1 MLSADSVLPKASRI
15 PPKLREL
22 SEHCDQLAQ
31 TDVSDTARI
40 GALLQKM
47 ILTYYGD
54 VLKQVQQS
62 FYVALWAAIV
72 GVIIF
77 FIAILGAIRPN
88 PNQTVNLNQTMLG
101 VIAGGLVQVIS
112 AINFYLY
119 GRAAHQF
126 GAFHICLERTNRFLL
141 ANSLCEKL
149 DRPARDA
156 ARSSLID
163 TMAHASMLTLDVITG
178 PPDGRLSKT
187 IAKGENVVK
196 TGGIGEAA

>member
-1 MLSADSVLPKASRI
+1 MPSAETVVPTKRLI
-15 PPKLREL
+15 PPQLREL
-22 SEHCDQLAQ
+22 AEDCEKLAR
-31 TDVSDTARI
+31 TGAGDTTHIA
-40 GALLQKM
+40 ALLQKM

-54 VLKQVQQS
+54 VRKQAQQS
-62 FYVALWAAIV
+62 FVSALVAAII
-72 GVIIF
+72 GVAIF
-77 FIAILGAIRPN
+77 IFAIWKAMTPIGNVPKTEA
-88 PNQTVNLNQTMLG
+88 TLG

-119 GRAAHQF
+119 GRAARQF
-126 GAFHICLERTNRFLL
+126 GAFHICLERTNRYLL

-149 DRPARDA
+149 DLPARDA
-156 ARSSLID
+156 ARCSLID
-163 TMAHASMLTLDVITG
+163 AMVHAPMLTLDVITG